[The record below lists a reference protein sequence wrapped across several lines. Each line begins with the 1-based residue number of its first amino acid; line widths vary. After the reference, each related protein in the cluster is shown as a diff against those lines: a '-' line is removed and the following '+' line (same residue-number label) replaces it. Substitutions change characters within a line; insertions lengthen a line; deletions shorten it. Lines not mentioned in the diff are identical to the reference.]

1 MPKYLVEMHDGRKF
15 QVEADSQPTEADVL
29 AKLGESSPAP
39 TATVERGGLM
49 HPLTSVVAPELEA
62 ARGALAVA
70 TDAPHGQP
78 IMARSRTGALYPSEE
93 GTGAVNAAKAAARG
107 AGGAVIDQTEGVTSP
122 VGLLTAGA
130 AKVAS
135 TLEKSPLARAA
146 AAKLLQFVGDFDLRK
161 PFQSTVG
168 RAGDALARSAEEAR
182 SASAPGFPRT
192 SVNPDPPPV
201 AAAPADL
208 SRVPAGSLT
217 QEQIGERLAATNAG
231 AVPEAAAAT
240 AKPPVGGPLAD
251 QRAAFEAR
259 VAARQAPEAQAPAPA
274 PNAVPAPSAAA
285 GGGFPNQKALNELA
299 IAARRAKTVL
309 SPAELPALVKA
320 VEAGQTPQ
328 SALAD
333 LMQARM
339 AADPAAAFNER
350 FGLKIP
356 TDAETKFPK
365 GMRGKAP

>member
-1 MPKYLVEMHDGRKF
+1 M
-15 QVEADSQPTEADVL
+15 TEEQTALSTDDYQALHAMQLSDDAAQRAQAATL
-29 AKLGESSPAP
+29 AKKLTPDEQKAFFDYQQTANKGKGERTRDDSSLFGMPPEVAVLSGLSIGRAMGAAGL
-39 TATVERGGLM
+39 TAAGR
-49 HPLTSVVAPELEA
+49 VVAGLK
-62 ARGALAVA
+62 
-70 TDAPHGQP
+70 
-78 IMARSRTGALYPSEE
+78 
-93 GTGAVNAAKAAARG
+93 NAAGQAAPVLKYEAVKAGLQSVGISPTLSTAAAMAIAG
-107 AGGAVIDQTEGVTSP
+107 YKGKGGA
-122 VGLLTAGA
+122 A
-130 AKVAS
+130 A
-135 TLEKSPLARAA
+135 E
-146 AAKLLQFVGDFDLRK
+146 
-161 PFQSTVG
+161 
-168 RAGDALARSAEEAR
+168 AEQI
-182 SASAPGFPRT
+182 SAPGYPRT
-192 SVNPDPPPV
+192 SIAPDPPPV

-240 AKPPVGGPLAD
+240 AKPPVGGSLAD

-259 VAARQAPEAQAPAPA
+259 VAARQAPEAQVPALA
-274 PNAVPAPSAAA
+274 PNASPAPSVAV